1 MDDEFFNDGIHLG
14 FHSSNSKRSTEV
26 AHEGMDPG
34 CNIEEEVSFIDAG
47 VNSGVEVK
55 MEELR
60 AGRNGEA
67 VCELGFEDTSSHVG
81 DLLHRRPLP
90 VSCGFE

>member
-26 AHEGMDPG
+26 AQEGMNPG
-34 CNIEEEVSFIDAG
+34 CNSDEEVKFIDAG

-55 MEELR
+55 TEELR
-60 AGRNGEA
+60 AG
-67 VCELGFEDTSSHVG
+67 
-81 DLLHRRPLP
+81 
-90 VSCGFE
+90 